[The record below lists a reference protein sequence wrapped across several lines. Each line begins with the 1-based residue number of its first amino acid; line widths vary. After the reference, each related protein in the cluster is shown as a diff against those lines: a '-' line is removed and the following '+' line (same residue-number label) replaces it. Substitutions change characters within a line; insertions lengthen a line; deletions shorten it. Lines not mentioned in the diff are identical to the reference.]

1 MLNMSIGIGEHILR
15 AAVVYVFLFLLLRF
29 VGKKHVGE
37 LAPFDLLV
45 LLILSETVQN
55 AMVGDDK
62 SLIGG
67 LVSAATLIAL
77 AQAMSFLS
85 WRSKRLE
92 RLIEGTPR
100 SSSCVT
106 ATGTMTSW
114 RVSTQILQF
123 DRMIMAWH
131 RSNEVSK
138 RLDKLPGVGPALAT
152 ALVASVADPKAF
164 RSGRNFSAWIGLVPK
179 QNSSGACRFK
189 RRCP

>member
-1 MLNMSIGIGEHILR
+1 MLDMSVGIGEHILR
-15 AAVVYVFLFLLLRF
+15 AAVVYFFLFLLLRF

-100 SSSCVT
+100 VLVRHGHRYRDVMAREQVSMSELMEAMRREGCSNIADIRV
-106 ATGTMTSW
+106 ALLENNGTIS
-114 RVSTQILQF
+114 I
-123 DRMIMAWH
+123 I
-131 RSNEVSK
+131 K
-138 RLDKLPGVGPALAT
+138 RAGT
-152 ALVASVADPKAF
+152 
-164 RSGRNFSAWIGLVPK
+164 
-179 QNSSGACRFK
+179 
-189 RRCP
+189 

>member
-1 MLNMSIGIGEHILR
+1 MATMKEVAMLDMSIGIGEHILR
-15 AAVVYVFLFLLLRF
+15 AAAVYVFLFLLLRF
-29 VGKKHVGE
+29 VGKKHIGE

-67 LVSAATLIAL
+67 LVSAATLVAL

-100 SSSCVT
+100 VLVRHGHRYHDVMAREQVSISELMEAMRREGCSNIADIRV
-106 ATGTMTSW
+106 ALLENDGTIS
-114 RVSTQILQF
+114 I
-123 DRMIMAWH
+123 I
-131 RSNEVSK
+131 K
-138 RLDKLPGVGPALAT
+138 RGGT
-152 ALVASVADPKAF
+152 
-164 RSGRNFSAWIGLVPK
+164 
-179 QNSSGACRFK
+179 
-189 RRCP
+189 